1 MTIEEA
7 KNINLEDY
15 LHSLGYNPVKR
26 QGMNLWYKSPFR
38 EESDAS
44 FKVNT
49 EINKWYDFGLGK
61 GGNIL
66 TLASVL
72 YCSESVP
79 YLLHQI
85 EEQAPHICPVSFSF
99 QKQSPTEPS
108 FQRMEVKPL
117 ESPVLLSY
125 LRERGINTELAKREC
140 CEVHFENNGKHY
152 YAVGFP
158 NVRGG
163 YEIRNKYFKG
173 CIAPKDIS
181 HIRHTNRQNEVCYV
195 FEGFMDYLSFL
206 TLRLDSCPQYPEFD
220 KQDYMVLNSVSNV
233 SKALYPL
240 GNYQRIHCFF
250 DNDRAGIEAILQ
262 IRKEYGST
270 INIRDAS
277 HLYSGCKDL
286 NEYLC
291 KRNPLREKKII
302 QTSVP
307 KKSKGRSL

>member
-7 KNINLEDY
+7 KNIKLEDY

-38 EESDAS
+38 EETDAS

-79 YLLHQI
+79 YILHQI

-117 ESPVLLSY
+117 ESPILLSY

-140 CEVHFENNGKHY
+140 CEVHFENNGKNY

-240 GNYQRIHCFF
+240 GNY
-250 DNDRAGIEAILQ
+250 
-262 IRKEYGST
+262 
-270 INIRDAS
+270 
-277 HLYSGCKDL
+277 
-286 NEYLC
+286 
-291 KRNPLREKKII
+291 
-302 QTSVP
+302 
-307 KKSKGRSL
+307 

>member
-7 KNINLEDY
+7 KNIKLEDY

-38 EESDAS
+38 EEADAS

-72 YCSESVP
+72 YCSESLP
-79 YLLHQI
+79 YILHQI

-125 LRERGINTELAKREC
+125 LRE
-140 CEVHFENNGKHY
+140 
-152 YAVGFP
+152 
-158 NVRGG
+158 GG
-163 YEIRNKYFKG
+163 LIRN
-173 CIAPKDIS
+173 
-181 HIRHTNRQNEVCYV
+181 
-195 FEGFMDYLSFL
+195 L
-206 TLRLDSCPQYPEFD
+206 
-220 KQDYMVLNSVSNV
+220 
-233 SKALYPL
+233 
-240 GNYQRIHCFF
+240 
-250 DNDRAGIEAILQ
+250 
-262 IRKEYGST
+262 RKENVAKYISRTTVSITMQSGSLMCVEGMKYGTSISRGVLLPRT
-270 INIRDAS
+270 SVIFGIRTGRMKS
-277 HLYSGCKDL
+277 VMSLKDL
-286 NEYLC
+286 W
-291 KRNPLREKKII
+291 II
-302 QTSVP
+302 FLS
-307 KKSKGRSL
+307 

>member
-7 KNINLEDY
+7 KNIKLEDY

-38 EESDAS
+38 EETDAS

-79 YLLHQI
+79 YLLRQI

-108 FQRMEVKPL
+108 FQHMEVKPL
-117 ESPVLLSY
+117 ESPILLSY

-140 CEVHFENNGKHY
+140 CEVHFENNGRHY

-163 YEIRNKYFKG
+163 YEIRNKY
-173 CIAPKDIS
+173 
-181 HIRHTNRQNEVCYV
+181 
-195 FEGFMDYLSFL
+195 
-206 TLRLDSCPQYPEFD
+206 LRLDSCPQYPGLD

-250 DNDRAGIEAILQ
+250 DNDRAGMEAILQ

-291 KRNPLREKKII
+291 KRNPLREKKFI

-307 KKSKGRSL
+307 KKLKGRSL

>member
-1 MTIEEA
+1 M
-7 KNINLEDY
+7 
-15 LHSLGYNPVKR
+15 
-26 QGMNLWYKSPFR
+26 
-38 EESDAS
+38 
-44 FKVNT
+44 NT

-79 YLLHQI
+79 YILRQI

-108 FQRMEVKPL
+108 FQHMEVKPL
-117 ESPVLLSY
+117 KSPILLSY
-125 LRERGINTELAKREC
+125 LCERGINTELAKREC
-140 CEVHFENNGKHY
+140 CEVHFENNGRHY

-173 CIAPKDIS
+173 CVAPKDIS

-240 GNYQRIHCFF
+240 GNYLRIHCFF
-250 DNDRAGIEAILQ
+250 DNDRAGMEAILQ

-302 QTSVP
+302 QTSDP

>member
-7 KNINLEDY
+7 KNIKLEDY

-38 EESDAS
+38 EETDAS

-79 YLLHQI
+79 YLLRQI

-206 TLRLDSCPQYPEFD
+206 TLR
-220 KQDYMVLNSVSNV
+220 
-233 SKALYPL
+233 
-240 GNYQRIHCFF
+240 R
-250 DNDRAGIEAILQ
+250 
-262 IRKEYGST
+262 
-270 INIRDAS
+270 
-277 HLYSGCKDL
+277 
-286 NEYLC
+286 
-291 KRNPLREKKII
+291 
-302 QTSVP
+302 
-307 KKSKGRSL
+307 

>member
-7 KNINLEDY
+7 KNIKLEDY

-38 EESDAS
+38 EETDAS

-49 EINKWYDFGLGK
+49 EINKWFDFGLGK
-61 GGNIL
+61 GGNML

-79 YLLHQI
+79 YLLCRI

-99 QKQSPTEPS
+99 QEQSPTEPS

-125 LRERGINTELAKREC
+125 LRDRGINTGLAKREC
-140 CEVHFENNGKHY
+140 CEVHFENNGRHY
-152 YAVGFP
+152 YAVGFS

-173 CIAPKDIS
+173 CVAPKDIS

-206 TLRLDSCPQYPEFD
+206 TLRLDSCPQYPGLD
-220 KQDYMVLNSVSNV
+220 KQDYMVLNSVSKL
-233 SKALYPL
+233 SA
-240 GNYQRIHCFF
+240 H
-250 DNDRAGIEAILQ
+250 
-262 IRKEYGST
+262 
-270 INIRDAS
+270 
-277 HLYSGCKDL
+277 
-286 NEYLC
+286 
-291 KRNPLREKKII
+291 
-302 QTSVP
+302 
-307 KKSKGRSL
+307 SLLF